1 MTAALVIARGGSKRL
16 PRKNVKPF
24 CGIPLV
30 AWSVIQAKCSHLID
44 EVYVSTDDEEIADI
58 SASYGAEI
66 ITRPDW
72 PDADLVAGSRP
83 TAHGI
88 RTILAMRPDFDL
100 ALSLLPTRPCRY
112 PDELDRMITLHNEL
126 GGGDDISVG
135 HMCPRRETVLG
146 QIISNGYVKM
156 ALFDKHYRFCAM
168 PGGTGVSTPAKM
180 LAGCAPEGQDHDSV
194 QDAASEAHAFDWPDS
209 SALPAI
215 EVQMWQTIVDT
226 DTAEEFELGEVL
238 MDHYITGGRGP
249 AVYYEYAGDYRHL
262 AGNARQ
268 L

>member
-1 MTAALVIARGGSKRL
+1 VIAALVIARGGSKRL

-72 PDADLVAGSRP
+72 PDADQASGGRP
-83 TAHGI
+83 TGHGL
-88 RTILAMRPDFDL
+88 RTIQGMRPGFDL
-100 ALSLLPTRPCRY
+100 AVSMLPTAPCRY
-112 PDELDRMITLHNEL
+112 PDELDRMITLFNEL
-126 GGGDDISVG
+126 GGGDISVG
-135 HMCPRRETVLG
+135 QTCPRRQIVLG
-146 QIISNGYVKM
+146 ERIANGYVKT
-156 ALFDKHYRFCAM
+156 AIFDKHYRFCALA
-168 PGGTGVSTPAKM
+168 GGTGVASPAKM
-180 LAGCAPEGQDHDSV
+180 LAGFDPEGQDHDAEL
-194 QDAASEAHAFDWPDS
+194 DARSESHVFDWPDS
-209 SALPAI
+209 SACPAI

-226 DTAEEFELGEVL
+226 DTIEEFELGEVM
-238 MDHYITGGRGP
+238 MDHYITGGRG
-249 AVYYEYAGDYRHL
+249 ASVYYEYAGDYRHL
-262 AGNARQ
+262 AGNGRQ